1 MASEKPEQ
9 TTNLWKIVDSFL
21 ARCSEWALDLVQTK
35 LVMLLGG
42 FTVSIC
48 SFVRLLFYKRQDTTR
63 ARMSPITRMGFE
75 ISASFLSMT
84 ILFSLVFFF
93 FFSGPLLFFPCL
105 SYMDLNRVLA
115 YTSFFFHM
123 NRISMI
129 PVIDLGIG
137 TLSTTKKDICWG
149 GFKRNGLLTIRL
161 IVVVFFS
168 FRRLAMTNSNA

>member
-1 MASEKPEQ
+1 M
-9 TTNLWKIVDSFL
+9 

-48 SFVRLLFYKRQDTTR
+48 SLVCLLFYKRQGTTR
-63 ARMSPITRMGFE
+63 ARMSPITRMGFK

-93 FFSGPLLFFPCL
+93 FFWTFVVFPVSLLYEFESCVGL
-105 SYMDLNRVLA
+105 YLL
-115 YTSFFFHM
+115 FFHM

>member
-1 MASEKPEQ
+1 MGSFHSWYLWQLSLETSFFVVFFQNNAKYMASEKPEQ

-48 SFVRLLFYKRQDTTR
+48 SLVCLLFYKRQGTTR
-63 ARMSPITRMGFE
+63 ARMSPITRMGFK

-93 FFSGPLLFFPCL
+93 FFWTFVVFPVSLLYEFESCVGLYLLFFTWIE
-105 SYMDLNRVLA
+105 SRW
-115 YTSFFFHM
+115 S
-123 NRISMI
+123 RS
-129 PVIDLGIG
+129 
-137 TLSTTKKDICWG
+137 
-149 GFKRNGLLTIRL
+149 
-161 IVVVFFS
+161 
-168 FRRLAMTNSNA
+168 